1 VSRPAARTRIRL
13 RAMRAADLPAVLEVE
28 QSAYEFPWTFD
39 IFRDCLR
46 VGYDCYVL
54 EGPDGLVGH
63 GIMSVAAGEC
73 HLLNICVHP
82 LYQRRGLG
90 RALVE
95 FLLARARAKGA
106 RTALLEVRVSNRVA
120 YRLYTRL
127 GFHEVGTRRGYY
139 PARVGREDAILLARE
154 LDVPPPSPHRK

>member
-28 QSAYEFPWTFD
+28 QSAYEFPWTLD

-127 GFHEVGTRRGYY
+127 GFHEVGMRRGYY

-154 LDVPPPSPHRK
+154 LDVPPPSPHGK

>member
-1 VSRPAARTRIRL
+1 MSRPAARTRIRL

-28 QSAYEFPWTFD
+28 QSAYEFPWTLD

-127 GFHEVGTRRGYY
+127 GFHEVGMRRGYY

-154 LDVPPPSPHRK
+154 LDVPPPSPHGK